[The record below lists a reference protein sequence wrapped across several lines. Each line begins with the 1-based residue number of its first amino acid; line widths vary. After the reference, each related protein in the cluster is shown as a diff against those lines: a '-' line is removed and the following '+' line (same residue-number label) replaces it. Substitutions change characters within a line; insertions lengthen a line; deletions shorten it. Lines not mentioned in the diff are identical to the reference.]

1 MSASDRASPP
11 DPASAAQFNMS
22 NHTSPEST
30 ASMPGFGN
38 RWEYVHE
45 RVQET
50 INHPTHVADPSI
62 ESKASDLRSAEVSV
76 PTTAVRPDGVQPAS
90 HRGSLTTG
98 IAASATTAPGF
109 RAKFQKIV
117 TCVAFSIKF
126 AKTKQKKIFSGA
138 GG

>member
-1 MSASDRASPP
+1 
-11 DPASAAQFNMS
+11 
-22 NHTSPEST
+22 
-30 ASMPGFGN
+30 MPGFGN

-50 INHPTHVADPSI
+50 ISHPTHVADPSTG
-62 ESKASDLRSAEVSV
+62 SNASDLRSAEVSV

-109 RAKFQKIV
+109 CSIFQNLPDFLAKNFEI
-117 TCVAFSIKF
+117 
-126 AKTKQKKIFSGA
+126 
-138 GG
+138 

>member
-45 RVQET
+45 QVQET
-50 INHPTHVADPSI
+50 IDHPTHVADPST

-109 RAKFQKIV
+109 LA
-117 TCVAFSIKF
+117 
-126 AKTKQKKIFSGA
+126 IFGDFFDF
-138 GG
+138 GVFGVF